1 MFDKKGYSFIES
13 LVVLLVISTIILV
26 ITIQPKTDVTAQI
39 EERIFFDNVISEL
52 KKAQQTAILQQKSIT
67 IRFHAGDNQIL
78 IRDTRTQEHIATLQ
92 PPNHIAV
99 LSAMIFQY
107 YPSGSVDNF
116 STVIFYDSIEQE
128 RIYLVFQ
135 FGNGQFEI
143 QR

>member
-13 LVVLLVISTIILV
+13 LVVLFVISIIMLV
-26 ITIQPKTDVTAQI
+26 ITIQPKIDLTAKI

-67 IRFHAGDNQIL
+67 IRFHAGDNQII
-78 IRDTRTQEHIATLQ
+78 IRDTSTQESIATLQ
-92 PPNHIAV
+92 PPDHIAV
-99 LSAMIFQY
+99 LTAMAFQY
-107 YPSGSVDNF
+107 YPSGSVDYF
-116 STVIFYDSIEQE
+116 STVSFYDSLELE